1 MSSLKN
7 NLEKAIE
14 EAKNN
19 SKKRNFTQSI
29 ELIINLKD
37 VDLKKPENR
46 INEKVIL
53 PHPIDKHVKICV
65 FGDGE
70 FAAKAKEAGAQT
82 IISKEMLD
90 KIASS
95 KKDIRK
101 LAETHDI
108 FIARADYMPIIG
120 RYLGSILGP
129 RNKMPE
135 PLPPNADITS
145 IIDKAKN
152 TIWIRTR
159 NQPTVQCIIGG
170 ENMPTEKLV
179 ENALTVISRII
190 ERFKGSR
197 NIESIYIK
205 TTMGKPV
212 KVTL

>member
-1 MSSLKN
+1 MSSLKS

-14 EAKNN
+14 EAKSN
-19 SKKRNFTQSI
+19 SKKRNFIQSM

-53 PHPIDKHVKICV
+53 PHPIGKPLKICV

-82 IISKEMLD
+82 IIGKEMLD

-101 LAETHDI
+101 LAEAHDI

-135 PLPPNADITS
+135 PLPPSADIAS

-152 TIWIRTR
+152 TVWIRTR
-159 NQPTVQCIIGG
+159 NQPVVQCIIGR
-170 ENMPTEKLV
+170 EDMPTEELA

-190 ERFKGSR
+190 EKFKGSR

-212 KVTL
+212 KVAL

>member
-1 MSSLKN
+1 MSSLKS
-7 NLEKAIE
+7 NLEEAIE

-19 SKKRNFTQSI
+19 SKKRNFTQSM

-53 PHPIDKHVKICV
+53 PHPIGKPLKICV

-82 IISKEMLD
+82 IIGKEMLD

-101 LAETHDI
+101 LAEAHDI

-135 PLPPNADITS
+135 PLPPSADIAS

-152 TIWIRTR
+152 TVWIRTR
-159 NQPTVQCIIGG
+159 NQPVVQCIIGR
-170 ENMPTEKLV
+170 EDMPTEELV

-190 ERFKGSR
+190 EKFKGSR

-212 KVTL
+212 KVAL